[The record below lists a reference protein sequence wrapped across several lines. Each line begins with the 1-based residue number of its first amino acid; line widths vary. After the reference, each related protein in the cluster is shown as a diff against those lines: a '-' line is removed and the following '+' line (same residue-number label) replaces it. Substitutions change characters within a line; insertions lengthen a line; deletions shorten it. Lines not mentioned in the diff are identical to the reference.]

1 MPKKTQTKTVE
12 KQQDEHAAHME
23 KRCRYIEQRLKIV
36 RGNGGYFVVAVPGLK
51 DGPCD
56 VLYGPLLTPAPQRAA
71 GQPNSCA
78 RRHMDPPG

>member
-71 GQPNSCA
+71 GQPNS
-78 RRHMDPPG
+78 